1 LDMKITKDR
10 RNQLFNRREIEFE
23 VAHTKTG
30 TPDRFSIRKALTSKA
45 SSKLENVYVLEV
57 LSATGTNRSVGKA
70 EVYESAQIAEKVL
83 PKHLLIRNMPP
94 EEREKIK
101 QAEKGKK
108 PEEKKTEEKKVEE
121 KKEKPPPEKP
131 EKEAKKGK

>member
-1 LDMKITKDR
+1 LDVKIIKDR

-23 VAHTKTG
+23 VTHANSG
-30 TPDRFSIRKALTSKA
+30 TPDRFSIRKALASKV

-57 LSATGTNRSVGKA
+57 LSGTGTSRSVGKA
-70 EVYESAQIAEKVL
+70 EAYENPQIAQEVL
-83 PKHLLIRNMPP
+83 PKHLLIRNMSP

-101 QAEKGKK
+101 KAEKGKK
-108 PEEKKTEEKKVEE
+108 PEEKKAEE
-121 KKEKPPPEKP
+121 KKEKPPSEKH